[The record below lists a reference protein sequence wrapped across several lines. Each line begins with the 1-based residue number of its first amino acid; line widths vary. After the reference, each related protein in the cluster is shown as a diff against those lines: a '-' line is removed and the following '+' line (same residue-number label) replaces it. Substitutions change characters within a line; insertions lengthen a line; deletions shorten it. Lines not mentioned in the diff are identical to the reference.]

1 MIQADPATNSLIVSA
16 PEPLFRN
23 IRTIIE
29 KLDVRPA
36 QVVIESLIVEV
47 SADRA
52 AEFGIQWQALGGFD
66 DANNTSVIGGTNFG
80 GAGTNIIGA
89 ALDPTRLG
97 PGLNIGVIRG
107 TVTIAGQTITNLG
120 FLARALET
128 SARGNI
134 LAQPN
139 IQTLD
144 NEEARFLVGQNVP
157 FITGQFAQPGQA
169 PGAVNPFQTFERRDV
184 GLQLRVRPQVS
195 EGGSVRLAIYLEVS
209 SVVPGTVQGGLI
221 TNKRSFES
229 NVVVEDGNFVVLS
242 GLIEDRT
249 SNTESRVPVLGGLP
263 LIGGLFRYENRDR
276 KKTNTMV
283 FLRPVVVRDE
293 AASAV
298 LAADRYEQMRTLTQQ
313 AQTPDTWVLRGFEG
327 HRLPPLDQLAP
338 THPVRAAPA
347 PSGAPAPTPVLPPAP
362 TSTAPASVAPASGNF
377 AASASTPAAAS
388 GQQLLQV
395 MATGDL
401 ARGRE
406 VSRQLREAGYDAFW
420 EAVRLPGRDEEV
432 VRVRVAVAQP
442 AQQLPSAIADL
453 RRRGFE
459 PYLVSR

>member
-327 HRLPPLDQLAP
+327 HRLPPLEQLAP
-338 THPVRAAPA
+338 THPA
-347 PSGAPAPTPVLPPAP
+347 
-362 TSTAPASVAPASGNF
+362 STAPASVAPASGNF